1 MNAHLAHLPATMYYL
16 YYLPSRPAAMRAQ
29 RDDDQRRDRRRHG
42 LEEPAAVEQGQ
53 RVGGAGAQHR
63 DQHGDPDRAANL
75 PGRTAGLGSGKPA
88 LRRRAPAEIAVAGV
102 AQQGG
107 ELVGLIVESQPVHGR
122 E

>member
-53 RVGGAGAQHR
+53 RVGAPVPSIATSTAT
-63 DQHGDPDRAANL
+63 PTAL
-75 PGRTAGLGSGKPA
+75 PICRVA
-88 LRRRAPAEIAVAGV
+88 L
-102 AQQGG
+102 
-107 ELVGLIVESQPVHGR
+107 PV
-122 E
+122 